1 MGRSFARLPTVRKKQ
16 IIALAKLEHMN
27 DYLVAVELCTSKVAM
42 AIAESAT
49 SGIKVIHHKVVPVNK
64 GMSRGDVQNS
74 QRIIEA
80 LSRCKHEIEA
90 EFGETVS
97 DVILCAGS
105 QGLRTVDYTLKAKR
119 SGGSYISADE
129 LERWRAEAFHA
140 DVVAGEMVLDA
151 IPQSYDI
158 DDSVGNPP
166 DTVEGMPGR
175 YVEAKYRLILGK
187 VSADRNKRDVVEKCG
202 MTVVRTVLSPIGS
215 AIATL
220 NENELENG
228 VALLDIGAGTTDVVV
243 VKDRIVRAVGV
254 IPFAGNTI
262 TSDIR
267 FHTCL
272 TTDVAEIIKMKY
284 GTCMDEGLSE
294 NKKLVIQGVGQG
306 ETKDVPLDFLE
317 QIVEARTS
325 EILEAAY
332 YIIEKSGYLEKIP
345 TGLVITGGTAYLE
358 HIKELARAITGMRVR
373 LANAQGNISES
384 SKSSCFDTTAS
395 SIVGA
400 LIDSFNHESEI
411 DQGRGRIIIDAAP
424 TRETDMFDKQ
434 PITKLSRREKARLEK
449 ESKRKL
455 KQQLAEEK
463 ARRKEEER
471 KARQEAELAEEEE
484 EFEEE
489 EPEEEEIP
497 REPSKVEKK
506 LTNFIGNLFD
516 LSGEK

>member
-1 MGRSFARLPTVRKKQ
+1 
-16 IIALAKLEHMN
+16 MN

-42 AIAESAT
+42 AIAETAN
-49 SGIKVIHHKVVPVNK
+49 SGIKVIHHKVVPVSR

-80 LSRCKHEIEA
+80 LGRCKREIES
-90 EFGETVS
+90 EFGES
-97 DVILCAGS
+97 IDEVILCAGS
-105 QGLRTVDYTLKAKR
+105 QGLRTVEYVYKTKR
-119 SGGSYISADE
+119 SGSEYISAE
-129 LERWRAEAFHA
+129 EIARWRAEAFNA
-140 DVVAGEMVLDA
+140 DMVAGEMVLDA

-158 DDSVGNPP
+158 DDSIGNPP
-166 DTVEGMPGR
+166 DAVEGMTGR

-187 VSADRNKRDVVEKCG
+187 VAADRNKRDVVEKCG
-202 MTVVRTVLSPIGS
+202 MRVVRTVLSPIGS

-220 NENELENG
+220 NENEWENG
-228 VALLDIGAGTTDVVV
+228 AALLDIGAGTTDVVV
-243 VKDRIVRAVGV
+243 VKERIVRAVGV

-284 GTCMDEGLSE
+284 GTCIDEGLTE
-294 NKKLVIQGVGQG
+294 NKKLVIQGTGQG

-317 QIVEARTS
+317 QIVEARAS

-332 YIIEKSGYLEKIP
+332 YLIEKSGYINKIP

-384 SKSSCFDTTAS
+384 SKISCFDTNAS

-411 DQGRGRIIIDAAP
+411 DGSRFTTIDAKP
-424 TRETDMFDKQ
+424 TRENDMFKGQ
-434 PITKLSRREKARLEK
+434 IITKLSRREKARLEK
-449 ESKRKL
+449 EAKRKL
-455 KQQLAEEK
+455 KQQEAEEK

-471 KARQEAELAEEEE
+471 KAKLAEELEDEE
-484 EFEEE
+484 EDEIEEEE
-489 EPEEEEIP
+489 EPEPEPP
-497 REPSKVEKK
+497 RQPSRAEKR
-506 LTNFIGNLFD
+506 LTTIIGNLFD
-516 LSGEK
+516 LSGDN

>member
-1 MGRSFARLPTVRKKQ
+1 
-16 IIALAKLEHMN
+16 MN
-27 DYLVAVELCTSKVAM
+27 DYLIAVELCTSKVAM
-42 AIAESAT
+42 AIAESAV
-49 SGIKVIHHKVVPVNK
+49 SGIKVIHHKVVPVSK
-64 GMSRGDVQNS
+64 GASRGDVQNS

-80 LSRCKHEIEA
+80 LARCKRELEA
-90 EFGETVS
+90 EFGDSITE
-97 DVILCAGS
+97 VILCAGS
-105 QGLRTVDYTLKAKR
+105 QSLRTVDYTLKAKR
-119 SGGSYISADE
+119 SSGSYISADE
-129 LERWRAEAFHA
+129 LERWRSEAFRA

-158 DDSVGNPP
+158 DDSIGNPP
-166 DTVEGMPGR
+166 DSVEGMPGR
-175 YVEAKYRLILGK
+175 YVEAHYRLILGK
-187 VSADRNKRDVVEKCG
+187 VAADRNKRDVVEKCG
-202 MTVVRTVLSPIGS
+202 MEVVRTVISPIGS

-220 NENELENG
+220 NENEWENG
-228 VALLDIGAGTTDVVV
+228 AALLDIGAGTADVVV

-284 GTCMDEGLSE
+284 GSCMDEGLTE

-332 YIIEKSGYLEKIP
+332 YIIEKSGYLNKIP

-384 SKSSCFDTTAS
+384 SKQSCFDTTAC

-400 LIDSFNHESEI
+400 LIDSFNHENEI
-411 DQGRGRIIIDAAP
+411 LEGRGYATINATP
-424 TRETDMFDKQ
+424 TRENDMFQ
-434 PITKLSRREKARLEK
+434 GQNITKLSRREKARLEK
-449 ESKRKL
+449 EEKRRI
-455 KQQLAEEK
+455 KQRQAEEK
-463 ARRKEEER
+463 AARKEAER
-471 KARQEAELAEEEE
+471 KARVAAEVEEEE
-484 EFEEE
+484 EEEEVEE
-489 EPEEEEIP
+489 EPEKEIP
-497 REPSKVEKK
+497 REPSKVEQKI
-506 LTNFIGNLFD
+506 TGFIKDLFD
-516 LSGEK
+516 TSSDN

>member
-1 MGRSFARLPTVRKKQ
+1 
-16 IIALAKLEHMN
+16 MN

-42 AIAESAT
+42 AVAETAS
-49 SGIKVIHHKVVPVNK
+49 SGIKVIHHKVVPVFK
-64 GMSRGDVQNS
+64 GMSRGDVQNT
-74 QRIIEA
+74 QFIVEA
-80 LSRCKHEIEA
+80 LARCKREIES
-90 EFGETVS
+90 EFGETINE
-97 DVILCAGS
+97 VILCAGS
-105 QGLRTVDYTLKAKR
+105 QGLRTVDYTLRAKR
-119 SGGSYISADE
+119 SGNALISHDEIESWRSSAFNADM
-129 LERWRAEAFHA
+129 
-140 DVVAGEMVLDA
+140 VAGEMVLDA

-158 DDSVGNPP
+158 DDSIGNPP
-166 DTVEGMPGR
+166 DVVEGMPGK

-187 VSADRNKRDVVEKCG
+187 VAADRNKRDVVEKCG

-215 AIATL
+215 AVATL

-243 VKDRIVRAVGV
+243 VKDRIVRAIGV
-254 IPFAGNTI
+254 IPFAGKTI

-284 GTCMDEGLSE
+284 GTCIDEGLSE

-306 ETKDVPLDFLE
+306 ETKDVSLDFLE
-317 QIVEARTS
+317 QIVEARAS

-332 YIIEKSGYLEKIP
+332 YIIEKSGYINKIP

-384 SKSSCFDTTAS
+384 SRQSCFDTTAS

-400 LIDSFNHESEI
+400 LIDSFDHESEI
-411 DQGRGRIIIDAAP
+411 DNGRVYIRRDATP
-424 TRETDMFDKQ
+424 NRDNDMFAGEN
-434 PITKLSRREKARLEK
+434 ITKLSRREKARLEK
-449 ESKRKL
+449 EEKRRL
-455 KQQLAEEK
+455 KQQQADEK

-471 KARQEAELAEEEE
+471 KAKLAADLEDEED
-484 EFEEE
+484 EE
-489 EPEEEEIP
+489 EPEEEPEPEAP
-497 REPSKVEKK
+497 RQPGKVEK
-506 LTNFIGNLFD
+506 TITGIFRDLFD
-516 LSGEK
+516 TTSGN

>member
-1 MGRSFARLPTVRKKQ
+1 
-16 IIALAKLEHMN
+16 MN

-42 AIAESAT
+42 AIAETTA
-49 SGIKVIHHKVVPVNK
+49 SGIKVIHHKVVPVSK

-80 LSRCKHEIEA
+80 LGRCKREIES
-90 EFGETVS
+90 EFGESVEE
-97 DVILCAGS
+97 VILCAGS
-105 QGLRTVDYTLKAKR
+105 QGLRTVDFTLKAKR
-119 SGGSYISADE
+119 SGGDYINADE
-129 LERWRAEAFHA
+129 IERWRTAALNAET
-140 DVVAGEMVLDA
+140 VAGEMVLDA

-158 DDSVGNPP
+158 DDSMGNPP
-166 DTVEGMPGR
+166 DAVEGMPGR

-187 VSADRNKRDVVEKCG
+187 VAADRNKRDVVEKCG
-202 MTVVRTVLSPIGS
+202 MKVVRTVLSPIGS

-220 NENELENG
+220 NENEWENG
-228 VALLDIGAGTTDVVV
+228 AALLDIGAGTTDVVV

-272 TTDVAEIIKMKY
+272 TTDIAEIIKMKY
-284 GTCMDEGLSE
+284 GTCLDEGLSE

-317 QIVEARTS
+317 QIVEARAS

-332 YIIEKSGYLEKIP
+332 YIIEKSGYLNKIP

-384 SKSSCFDTTAS
+384 SKISCFDTNSS

-411 DQGRGRIIIDAAP
+411 DGWRVGSTIKAAP
-424 TRETDMFDKQ
+424 VKENDIFAGQ
-434 PITKLSRREKARLEK
+434 NITKLSRREKARLEK
-449 ESKRKL
+449 EEKRRI
-455 KQQLAEEK
+455 KQQQAEAK
-463 ARRKEEER
+463 AAQKEAER
-471 KARQEAELAEEEE
+471 KAKMAAELAEEEE
-484 EFEEE
+484 EEEE
-489 EPEEEEIP
+489 EEVEEPEPP
-497 REPSKVEKK
+497 REPSKVEKR
-506 LTNFIGNLFD
+506 LTGFIRDLFD
-516 LSGEK
+516 TSGN

>member
-1 MGRSFARLPTVRKKQ
+1 
-16 IIALAKLEHMN
+16 MN

-42 AIAESAT
+42 AIAETTA
-49 SGIKVIHHKVVPVNK
+49 SGIKVIHHKVVPVSK

-80 LSRCKHEIEA
+80 LGRCKREIES
-90 EFGETVS
+90 EFGESVEE
-97 DVILCAGS
+97 VILCAGS
-105 QGLRTVDYTLKAKR
+105 QGLRTVDFTLKAKR
-119 SGGSYISADE
+119 SGGDYIKADE
-129 LERWRAEAFHA
+129 IERWRTAALNAETM
-140 DVVAGEMVLDA
+140 AGEMVLDA

-158 DDSVGNPP
+158 DDSMGNPP
-166 DTVEGMPGR
+166 DAVEGMPGR

-187 VSADRNKRDVVEKCG
+187 VAADRNKRDVVEKCG
-202 MTVVRTVLSPIGS
+202 MKVVRTVLSPIGS

-220 NENELENG
+220 NENEWENG
-228 VALLDIGAGTTDVVV
+228 AALLDIGAGTTDVVV

-272 TTDVAEIIKMKY
+272 TTDIAEIIKMKY
-284 GTCMDEGLSE
+284 GTCLDEGLSE

-317 QIVEARTS
+317 QIVEARAS

-332 YIIEKSGYLEKIP
+332 YIIEKSGYLNKIP

-384 SKSSCFDTTAS
+384 SKISCFDTNSS

-411 DQGRGRIIIDAAP
+411 DGWRVGSTIKAAP
-424 TRETDMFDKQ
+424 VKENDIFAGQ
-434 PITKLSRREKARLEK
+434 NITKLSRREKARLEK
-449 ESKRKL
+449 EEKRRI
-455 KQQLAEEK
+455 KQQQAEAK
-463 ARRKEEER
+463 AAQKEAER
-471 KARQEAELAEEEE
+471 KAKLAAEPAEEEE
-484 EFEEE
+484 EEEE
-489 EPEEEEIP
+489 EVEEPEPP
-497 REPSKVEKK
+497 REPSKVEKRI
-506 LTNFIGNLFD
+506 TGFIRDLFD
-516 LSGEK
+516 TSGN

>member
-1 MGRSFARLPTVRKKQ
+1 
-16 IIALAKLEHMN
+16 MN
-27 DYLVAVELCTSKVAM
+27 DFLVAVELCTSKVAM
-42 AIAESAT
+42 AVAESAS
-49 SGIKVIHHKVVPVNK
+49 SGIKVIHHKVVPVHK
-64 GMSRGDVQNS
+64 GMSRGDVQNT
-74 QRIIEA
+74 QLIVEA
-80 LSRCKHEIEA
+80 LARCKRDIEA
-90 EFGETVS
+90 EFGETINE
-97 DVILCAGS
+97 VILCAGS
-105 QGLRTVDYTLKAKR
+105 QGLRTVDYTLRAKR
-119 SGGSYISADE
+119 SGNTLISHEE
-129 LERWRAEAFHA
+129 LESWRTSAFNA
-140 DVVAGEMVLDA
+140 DMVAGEMVLDA

-158 DDSVGNPP
+158 DDSIGNPP
-166 DTVEGMPGR
+166 DVVEGMPGK
-175 YVEAKYRLILGK
+175 YIEAKYRLILGK
-187 VSADRNKRDVVEKCG
+187 VAADRNKRDVVEKCG

-243 VKDRIVRAVGV
+243 VKDRIIRAIGV
-254 IPFAGNTI
+254 IPFAGKTV

-317 QIVEARTS
+317 QIVEARVS

-332 YIIEKSGYLEKIP
+332 YIIEKSGYINKIP

-358 HIKELARAITGMRVR
+358 RIKDLARAITGMRVR

-384 SKSSCFDTTAS
+384 SRQSCFDTTAS

-400 LIDSFNHESEI
+400 LIDSFDHESEI
-411 DQGRGRIIIDAAP
+411 ASGRVYSRRDAAP
-424 TRETDMFDKQ
+424 VRDKEIFGDQ
-434 PITKLSRREKARLEK
+434 DITKLSWREKVRREKEEK
-449 ESKRKL
+449 RRL
-455 KQQLAEEK
+455 KQQQEEEK
-463 ARRKEEER
+463 ARRKEEAR
-471 KARQEAELAEEEE
+471 KAKEAEEDGEDAEEEE
-484 EFEEE
+484 APAEET
-489 EPEEEEIP
+489 P

-506 LTNFIGNLFD
+506 LTGFIRDLFD
-516 LSGEK
+516 TSSGN